1 MATSD
6 VKLLGAWPSPFV
18 NRVQI
23 ALNLKSIKY
32 EFLEEQYGTKSELL
46 LKSNPVHKKIPVLI
60 HGDKPVCESLI
71 IVQYIDEVWSFGPS
85 IFPSDPYDA
94 ALGRFWAA
102 YVDDKVVKGDLQW
115 LLPMMMETRKAEG
128 VEAKMAAFERL
139 KEGLVVLEDAFAKCS
154 KGKDFFGGDSIGYL
168 DIAFGCCLG
177 WIKASEKMM
186 EVVLLDETKT
196 PGLVGWAGRFCSHE
210 AVKGTLP
217 ETEKLLEI
225 AKRFQ
230 TNAKA

>member
-23 ALNLKSIKY
+23 ALNLKSVKY

-71 IVQYIDEVWSFGPS
+71 IVQYIDEVWSFGPP

-94 ALGRFWAA
+94 ALARFWAA
-102 YVDDKVVKGDLQW
+102 YVDDK

-177 WIKASEKMM
+177 WIKASEKMV
-186 EVVLLDETKT
+186 EVVLLDETMT
-196 PGLVGWAGRFCSHE
+196 PGLVGWAERFCAHE

-230 TNAKA
+230 TNAKAQ

>member
-6 VKLLGAWPSPFV
+6 IKLLGAWPSPFV

-23 ALNLKSIKY
+23 ALNLKSVKY

-94 ALGRFWAA
+94 ALARFWAA
-102 YVDDKVVKGDLQW
+102 YVDDK
-115 LLPMMMETRKAEG
+115 LLPIMLETRKAEG

-177 WIKASEKMM
+177 WIKASEKMV

-196 PGLVGWAGRFCSHE
+196 PGLVGWAERFCSHE

-230 TNAKA
+230 TNAKAQ

>member
-102 YVDDKVVKGDLQW
+102 YVDDK